1 MIYSSLIFLP
11 LPDHFLNRVLGV
23 VSLNLEA
30 IPLKIEAGGPLIVVM
45 NNLDAAN
52 LGVNIS
58 DRLYV
63 RHQNLYAI
71 CIINISVDSE
81 KGKIGVYREVTER
94 LNLTTG
100 DIVFVEPARRPES
113 LDYIRE
119 KINGQRLAYW
129 KIERIVSDVVE
140 RHLSEIEIAA
150 FVTSLHIYGVS
161 MEEVAA
167 LSESMIWS
175 GKTMDFGRIPILDKH
190 SIGGVPGDKTT
201 LIVTPIIAA
210 AGYTIPK
217 SSSRAITSP
226 AGTADRMEA
235 LAPVDLAFEDIY
247 DIVNEIG
254 ACIVWGGSID
264 LAPADDLFIRVEYPL
279 SIDPLLLPSI
289 MSKKKAMGSTHI
301 VIDIPV
307 GTEAKIQTQNEAE
320 ELASD
325 FIELGSRFNMQ
336 IECAITEGSQPIS
349 YNIGPI
355 LEAREA
361 LDTLYGNGPHEL
373 VDKSTNLAGILL
385 EMVGNKNGKQLA
397 IDLIQKGKALAKMRE
412 IIGAQGGDPEV
423 EPDDLVPGEYF
434 IDVPAPQDGIVL
446 NYFNRDLVKIA
457 RAAGTPNDKG
467 SGIMLYAKIGDK
479 VQKDKP
485 LFRVYSESTT
495 KLENAIKLIDEVNP
509 IEVGKK
515 VGDMM
520 VKKRI
525 GKPTVSRREFIIDR

>member
-1 MIYSSLIFLP
+1 MK
-11 LPDHFLNRVLGV
+11 
-23 VSLNLEA
+23 LEA
-30 IPLKIEAGGPLIVVM
+30 TPLKIEAGGPLIVVM
-45 NNLDAAN
+45 NSLDAAN
-52 LGVNIS
+52 LGVNSS
-58 DRLYV
+58 DRLYI
-63 RHQNLYAI
+63 RHQRHYAI

-81 KGKIGVYREVTER
+81 KGKLGVYREVTDR
-94 LNLTTG
+94 LDIMPG
-100 DIVFVEPARRPES
+100 DIVTVEPARRPES

-119 KINGQRLAYW
+119 KINGQRLTSW
-129 KIERIVSDVVE
+129 KIERIVGDVVE

-175 GKTMDFGRIPILDKH
+175 GKTIDFGRTPILDKH

-201 LIVTPIIAA
+201 LVVTPIIAA

-247 DIVNEIG
+247 DIVNDIG

-289 MSKKKAMGSTHI
+289 MSKKKAMGSTHV

-307 GTEAKIQTQNEAE
+307 GIGAKIQTQNEAE
-320 ELASD
+320 ALASD
-325 FIELGSRFNMQ
+325 FIELGSRFGMQ
-336 IECAITEGSQPIS
+336 IECAITEGSQPIA

-361 LDTLYGNGPHEL
+361 LETLYGRGPHEL
-373 VDKSTNLAGILL
+373 VDKATDLAGILL
-385 EMVGNKNGKQLA
+385 EMVGNEHGKQMAHDLIKNGK
-397 IDLIQKGKALAKMRE
+397 ALNKMRE

-423 EPDDLVPGEYF
+423 EPDDLVPGDYF
-434 IDVPAPQDGIVL
+434 IDVPAPQDGMVL
-446 NYFNRDLVKIA
+446 WYNNRDLVKIA

-467 SGIMLYAKIGDK
+467 SGIKLYAKIGDK
-479 VQKDKP
+479 VQEGKP
-485 LFRVYSESTT
+485 LYRVYSESTT
-495 KLENAIKLIDEVNP
+495 KLENALKQIDEVNP

-515 VGDMM
+515 VGDTM

-525 GKPTVSRREFIIDR
+525 GKPMVSSREFILDR